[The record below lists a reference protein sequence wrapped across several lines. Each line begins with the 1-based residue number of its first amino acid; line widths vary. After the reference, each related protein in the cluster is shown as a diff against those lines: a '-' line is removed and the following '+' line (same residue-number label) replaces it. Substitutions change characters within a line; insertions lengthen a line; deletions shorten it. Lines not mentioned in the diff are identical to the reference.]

1 MLCPFL
7 SYSDPG
13 ADIQMPLDLRTCS
26 GAQISRPPI
35 PVGDRYI
42 LVMPWSE
49 RGIKDTENVSGTSSN
64 QLRVDT
70 NKPSSF
76 YQHLTMFFTRIATTV
91 ALAVALASAAPAPD
105 LQKVALRCLDIHV
118 VTDSSGVLQ
127 RQPNAFFCTDADF
140 TGNCFLSTTAGCI
153 NVGAGFQDDV
163 TSFGPDP
170 GVFCNL
176 FTYVEVFTPT
186 RVVAL
191 KWVY

>member
-1 MLCPFL
+1 MQWGTDFA
-7 SYSDPG
+7 SSD
-13 ADIQMPLDLRTCS
+13 TH
-26 GAQISRPPI
+26 
-35 PVGDRYI
+35 
-42 LVMPWSE
+42 
-49 RGIKDTENVSGTSSN
+49 TENVSGTSSN

-105 LQKVALRCLDIHV
+105 LQK
-118 VTDSSGVLQ
+118 

-176 FTYVEVFTPT
+176 FTNFDCTGSHITLTNPGSGHLEQLNFNDVMSSFQCFFQ
-186 RVVAL
+186 
-191 KWVY
+191 